1 MNRKIPFRLFSEEKY
16 IFFLYIWNIFTWF
29 LHISS
34 TILCQPQIGTCQS
47 IVNWHLPRAFASG
60 WTRTTRAFAICLCGN
75 WSLSCCNRWPSTS
88 PEGDSGRRVRR
99 SVPNWWKGSL
109 EIYSHK
115 KKKKRIIFSG
125 TDFMIPIFASLH
137 IWKST
142 KIPSWWLT
150 ERS

>member
-1 MNRKIPFRLFSEEKY
+1 MLEKFHCIAINVWIEKFLSGY
-16 IFFLYIWNIFTWF
+16 FLKRNTYFFYIWNIFAWF

-60 WTRTTRAFAICLCGN
+60 WTTTRAFAICLCGN
-75 WSLSCCNRWPSTS
+75 WSLSCCNCWPSTS

-109 EIYSHK
+109 EIYFQ
-115 KKKKRIIFSG
+115 KKKKRKKYIFSNWFH
-125 TDFMIPIFASLH
+125 DPNLCISSYLEKH
-137 IWKST
+137 
-142 KIPSWWLT
+142 
-150 ERS
+150 